1 MRGRA
6 FILSGVLSAAAISAA
21 AQTPGVPTPG
31 VPNFE
36 VVIHVWPGSDRC
48 SVFDR
53 RTSCGRVPGLL
64 QGSLQIGRERVV
76 YVAPRNSDPDLMIR
90 AAQLVTDIKAAGY
103 TRAVL
108 VDPKQ
113 RRPVE

>member
-6 FILSGVLSAAAISAA
+6 LILTGMLSAAAIPAA
-21 AQTPGVPTPG
+21 AQAPGVPTPG

-36 VVIHVWPGSDRC
+36 VVVRVWPGADRC

-53 RTSCGRVPGLL
+53 RTKCARVPRML
-64 QGSLQIGRERVV
+64 QGALQIGRERVI
-76 YVAPRNSDPDLMIR
+76 YVLASSTDPDLRVR
-90 AAQLVTDIKAAGY
+90 AAQLVTEIKAAGY

-108 VDPKQ
+108 LDPAQ
-113 RRPVE
+113 RPPIE